1 MSIKF
6 RLTVMNF
13 MQFFV
18 WGAWLI
24 SLGAYMIVTLGFSGG
39 QVGSIYATMG
49 VASLFMPGLMGIVAD
64 RWLNAERLYGVLH
77 LVSAGLLLWASTVLG
92 IGVHFRFRPANGP
105 LTLILESHRICSS
118 LALSFVAGHV
128 TALLVDPVV
137 HFSLLDAFVPF
148 TSSYRAIQVG
158 LGTIA
163 MWLLIATLASTA
175 AAAHMR
181 YTTWRTLH
189 YLAFP
194 CYLLALIHGI
204 TAGTDATSVVAL
216 TLYATTAAIVA
227 ALTFA
232 RILGRGFVAAGEA
245 PSPIG

>member
-1 MSIKF
+1 MSWRISGLLAIGLVLGVGVG
-6 RLTVMNF
+6 RLSQDPDTGTSTWDF
-13 MQFFV
+13 ERAAGFV
-18 WGAWLI
+18 T
-24 SLGAYMIVTLGFSGG
+24 Y
-39 QVGSIYATMG
+39 
-49 VASLFMPGLMGIVAD
+49 
-64 RWLNAERLYGVLH
+64 
-77 LVSAGLLLWASTVLG
+77 LLLWASTVLG
-92 IGVHFRFRPANGP
+92 ISIHFRLRPANWP
-105 LTLILESHRICSS
+105 LTVVLESHRICSS

-158 LGTIA
+158 LGTLA